1 MIVVLHEGIGM
12 DDDAEALVRFP
23 QAVQEEVSVIVRD
36 EYGLLSISPGG
47 HVIKRS
53 GEFDPE

>member
-1 MIVVLHEGIGM
+1 MVMVLHEAIDM
-12 DDDAEALVRFP
+12 DDDAEALMRFP
-23 QAVQEEVSVIVRD
+23 QAVQEEVSIIVRD

-53 GEFDPE
+53 GEFDPQ